1 METKRE
7 HSNLINI
14 VILRHYLNNAFIY
27 SLMYIKTC
35 KIQMNLKMINEPEN
49 KEVKNIHP
57 YVIYDFTTT
66 FVIFLY
72 Q

>member
-1 METKRE
+1 
-7 HSNLINI
+7 
-14 VILRHYLNNAFIY
+14 
-27 SLMYIKTC
+27 
-35 KIQMNLKMINEPEN
+35 MNLKMINEPAN
-49 KEVKNIHP
+49 KEVKKIHP